1 MFIPAETE
9 PEPIDLIQL
18 FGPWT
23 RYELILRIEFMA
35 EDKIQGLIF
44 VAGLIAKKCAKNN
57 PNLGYYKDKFEPD
70 QKLRETPWFIDGM
83 NRGGMKYPTDEFFE
97 SVKLMNL
104 LFEIY
109 HPTLKLRKGTV

>member
-1 MFIPAETE
+1 MLFISAETE
-9 PEPIDLIQL
+9 PEPIDLINI

-23 RYELILRIEFMA
+23 RYELLLRIEFIA

-70 QKLRETPWFIDGM
+70 QKSNLIFQTQFFKNQVQINKEREFQTRITPQ
-83 NRGGMKYPTDEFFE
+83 
-97 SVKLMNL
+97 S
-104 LFEIY
+104 
-109 HPTLKLRKGTV
+109 